1 MSENT
6 ELWQVIKDKPYCDP
20 SRRMDFVL
28 LFDVKDGNPNGDSD
42 AGNLPRM
49 DPTTG
54 HGIVTDVCIKR
65 KIRDYLANVLGRP
78 IYIQSQDA
86 LNTLYFRA
94 ARQIGTSGN
103 DDECS
108 DEQKKQMADDKEA
121 VESLLAELSECD
133 DDSFRQLIELPE
145 ARSVEDE
152 DTAEESADENEVQT
166 KRREFREW
174 LAHTAG
180 KIDGLDFDPEGGTL
194 RYLGEAKS
202 KKNFQDLL
210 SQEELEPEPFREQI
224 SKLADLIAKAKPAK
238 SAKQRQA
245 REAIKSKMCQLYEDI
260 RLFGAVLTA
269 GTNAGQIRGPMQ
281 LKFARS
287 VKPILQ
293 QDAAITRCAITKE
306 SDRMR
311 KETEFGRKAWL
322 SYAAYRQHGYFN
334 APLAKSRENGGTGIT
349 RGDLARFWEALGGM
363 FPNSQSASKGE
374 MATQDLIVFVHP
386 NSRGNAPAHRLLDR
400 VTESFSGRPRLGFG
414 DDGKDEDDELIA
426 QRNIKVHRP
435 LRDLWGDL

>member
-1 MSENT
+1 MSDQQDQQ
-6 ELWQVIKDKPYCDP
+6 ELWQNIKDKPYCDP

-28 LFDVKDGNPNGDSD
+28 LFDVTDGNPNGDPD

-65 KIRDYLANVLGRP
+65 KIRDYFASVLERP
-78 IYIQSQDA
+78 IYIQSRDA

-94 ARQIGTSGN
+94 AREIAGYDSAH
-103 DDECS
+103 DDSS
-108 DEQKKQMADDKEA
+108 DEKQKQKHLEDKAA
-121 VESLLAELSECD
+121 VESLLAELDECD
-133 DDSFRQLIELPE
+133 DYEFKQLIEL
-145 ARSVEDE
+145 SNEDE
-152 DTAEESADENEVQT
+152 TEEDTVEM

-174 LAHTAG
+174 LTRAAG
-180 KIDGLDFDPEGGTL
+180 EIDGLDFDPEAGTL

-210 SQEELEPEPFREQI
+210 SQEELEPGDFKEKIGE
-224 SKLADLIAKAKPAK
+224 LADLLAKAKPGK

-245 REAIKSKMCQLYEDI
+245 REAVKAKMCELYDDI

-287 VKPILQ
+287 IEPILQ

-322 SYAAYRQHGYFN
+322 SYGAYRQHGYFN
-334 APLAKSRENGGTGIT
+334 APLAEQT
-349 RGDLARFWEALGGM
+349 RVTRDDLARFWEAIAGM

-400 VTESFSGRPRLGFG
+400 VTPTFNGRPRLGFG
-414 DDGKDEDDELIA
+414 DNGEDNEDALVKE
-426 QRNIKVHRP
+426 QEIKAHRP
-435 LRDLWGDL
+435 LYDLWGDL